1 MVNAKKNV
9 VHEGNKDRGTAKF
22 SIKLSARI
30 PSAVASEARARGSG
44 RKKKKRQQRRSIY
57 KES

>member
-1 MVNAKKNV
+1 MQKKNV
-9 VHEGNKDRGTAKF
+9 VHEGNEDRGTAKF

-44 RKKKKRQQRRSIY
+44 REKKKRQQRRSIY